1 VPAAAPLGTDAVR
14 ASRSNGLLLIELD
27 DPSGFPR
34 LTRAVLEELHRLF
47 QASKQTPGVRAVAI
61 TGTERCFAAGAD
73 LAEIAAL
80 DPLEAVR
87 FSTRGQALMRK
98 LEQHARPVV
107 AAIRGYCLGGGLD
120 LALACHL
127 RVASSDA
134 MFGHPGA
141 GLGII
146 TGWGGTQRL
155 ARAVGARGRARALEL
170 LATGRSITA
179 DEAYAW
185 GLVNRVVPPEKV
197 VETALELARNA
208 SRNAGHL
215 T

>member
-1 VPAAAPLGTDAVR
+1 MPAAAPLGTDAVR
-14 ASRSNGLLLIELD
+14 ASQSNGLLLIELD

-47 QASKQTPGVRAVAI
+47 QASKQTPDVRAVVI
-61 TGTERCFAAGAD
+61 TGTQRCFAAGAD

-87 FSTRGQALMRK
+87 FSARGQALMRK

-107 AAIRGYCLGGGLD
+107 AAIRGYCLGGVLD

-127 RVASSDA
+127 RVASSGA
-134 MFGHPGA
+134 IFGHPGA

-155 ARAVGARGRARALEL
+155 ARALGAGSRARALEL

-179 DEAYAW
+179 DEAHAW
-185 GLVNRVVPPEKV
+185 GLVNRVVAPESV
-197 VETALELARNA
+197 IHTAFQLAHAVSGR
-208 SRNAGHL
+208 

>member
-1 VPAAAPLGTDAVR
+1 MRTSQSDGF
-14 ASRSNGLLLIELD
+14 LLIELD

-34 LTRAVLEELHRLF
+34 LTCTVLDQLHRLL
-47 QASKQTPGVRAVAI
+47 QADKETTGVRAVVI
-61 TGTERCFAAGAD
+61 TGTQRCFAAGAD

-80 DPLEAVR
+80 DPREAVR
-87 FSTRGQALMRK
+87 FSALGQALMRK

-134 MFGHPGA
+134 MFGHPGV

-155 ARAVGARGRARALEL
+155 PRVLSARGRARVLEL

-185 GLVNRVVPPEKV
+185 GLVNRIVPPESV
-197 VETALELARNA
+197 IETATELARA
-208 SRNAGHL
+208 MSER